1 MPLSLA
7 GARVAV
13 LARAKAHP
21 LGKFS
26 GDLFGPSKDALG
38 PVDSEGWQL
47 RFRPRL
53 QPCRTALIVPKLLV
67 LTAAVKS
74 PWGVPNL

>member
-13 LARAKAHP
+13 LARAKARP

-38 PVDSEGWQL
+38 SVDSEGWRQL

-74 PWGVPNL
+74 PWAVS